1 MDYQKIQTLIEL
13 INASDLSEL
22 TYQEG
27 DVSLT
32 LQRQSHSA
40 TSSKNESAVISKV
53 MADTP
58 TTSTTSCQEKVEKDT
73 NMAVQ
78 SAVDAEVQSPLYG
91 VLYLSPSE
99 NEHPY
104 VCVGDEIVEGQTLA
118 LLEAM
123 KMFHPIQAETAG
135 TVKEIYVESGTEV
148 ESGQALFLIG

>member
-32 LQRQSHSA
+32 LQRQPHSA
-40 TSSKNESAVISKV
+40 AASIHESAAISKV
-53 MADTP
+53 VTDTP
-58 TTSTTSCQEKVEKDT
+58 TTSITACQEKVERDT
-73 NMAVQ
+73 SMAVQ
-78 SAVDAEVQSPLYG
+78 SAVCAEVQSPLYG
-91 VLYLSPSE
+91 VVYLSPSE
-99 NEHPY
+99 NEQSY

-135 TVKEIYVESGTEV
+135 TVKEIRVESGTEV
-148 ESGQALFLIG
+148 ESGQVLFLIG

>member
-32 LQRQSHSA
+32 LQRQPHSA
-40 TSSKNESAVISKV
+40 ATSKYESAAISKV
-53 MADTP
+53 MEE
-58 TTSTTSCQEKVEKDT
+58 TSTTVASCQEKVERDT
-73 NMAVQ
+73 SMAEQ
-78 SAVDAEVQSPLYG
+78 SAVCAEVQSPLYG
-91 VLYLSPSE
+91 VVYLSPSE
-99 NEHPY
+99 NEQPY

-135 TVKEIYVESGTEV
+135 TVKEIRVESGTEV
-148 ESGQALFLIG
+148 ESGQVLFLIG